1 MPQPQIPPTDRHAP
15 LSLDQYHLIDLLRQQ
30 SQTRGDAVALEGFEM
45 AAPWQR
51 VSWQD
56 FDGITDKI
64 ADALIRF
71 GLKAQD
77 RCAILAQNCPQWT
90 CADVGALK
98 ARSIVVPIYPT
109 STVEQAS
116 FILKDAEARLLFV
129 DDAAQYAMACELKA
143 LCPAIE
149 RVIVFDASVTLQT
162 QSADLHLDALLAQ
175 DIDSE
180 ASDELRRRLDSANLD
195 DLLTLIYTSGTT
207 GDPKGVMLDYRNMAA
222 TIRQHDSKLAF
233 QSGDVS
239 LAFLPLS
246 HVFER
251 GWSFYAL
258 CRGGHNVYLQD
269 TMRVKEAIAAVRPH
283 TLCVVPRFLEKVYS
297 AVQDK
302 VSKAP
307 AMRQRLFAWAMA
319 VGERQFE
326 VGQGRARGSFWLAW
340 QWRLANKL
348 VYSKLQQVLG
358 GRLKFMP
365 CGGAALDLKVGS
377 FFHAINVPV
386 LCGYGMTETNATVTC
401 NTLDNR
407 VPGSNGGVL
416 PETEIKLGKDN
427 EILVRGASV
436 MRGYYKRPEETA
448 ATFEDGWLKTGDAGR
463 IDEQG
468 NLFITDRIK
477 ELMKTSNGKYIAPQ
491 RVEGKV
497 GCCPFI
503 DQVAIIADARNYVT
517 ALIVPAFE
525 ALELWAR
532 EQGLK
537 YESTLELLRHKRV
550 QEHFERRLEQL
561 QHELAGFEQ
570 IKKFTLLPE
579 AFSMEAG
586 LITPTLKLRR
596 KMIYHKYASEIGA
609 MYAG

>member
-1 MPQPQIPPTDRHAP
+1 M
-15 LSLDQYHLIDLLRQQ
+15 SLEQYHLIQLLQQQ
-30 SQTRGDAVALEGFEM
+30 SQSLKDAIALEGFEM
-45 AAPWQR
+45 AAPWHQ
-51 VSWQD
+51 VSWQA
-56 FDGITDKI
+56 FDHISNKI
-64 ADALIRF
+64 AQVLIQL
-71 GLKAQD
+71 GVQVQD
-77 RCAILAQNCPQWT
+77 RCVILAQNCPQWT

-98 ARSIVVPIYPT
+98 SRAIVVPIYPT
-109 STVEQAS
+109 STLEQAS
-116 FILKDAEARLLFV
+116 FIVNDAAAKVIFV
-129 DDAAQYAMACELKA
+129 DDAKQYAMACELQKH
-143 LCPAIE
+143 CPSLE
-149 RVIVFDASVTLQT
+149 HVIVFDSSVVIA
-162 QSADLHLDALLAQ
+162 ADKAQQHFSLDALLA
-175 DIDSE
+175 DE
-180 ASDELRRRLDSANLD
+180 ATLGADQAGELATRLQQTHLD

-222 TIRQHDSKLAF
+222 TIRQHDQKLAF
-233 QSGDVS
+233 GCGDVS

-251 GWSFYAL
+251 SWSFYVL
-258 CRGGHNVYLQD
+258 CRGGHNVYLQN
-269 TMRVKEAIAAVRPH
+269 THRVKEAISAVRPH

-302 VSKAP
+302 VAKSAEGRKK
-307 AMRQRLFAWAMA
+307 LFAWAMR

-326 VGQGRARGSFWLAW
+326 VNQGRATGSLGLSLQW
-340 QWRLANKL
+340 QLANKL
-348 VYSKLQQVLG
+348 VYSKLQAVLG

-365 CGGAALDLKVGS
+365 CGGAALDINVGA
-377 FFHAINVPV
+377 FFHAIGVPV

-407 VPGSNGGVL
+407 VPGSNGKPL
-416 PETEIKLGKDN
+416 PETEIKLGKDD
-427 EILVRGASV
+427 EILVRSASV
-436 MRGYYKRPEETA
+436 MRGYYNRPEETA
-448 ATFEDGWLKTGDAGR
+448 AAFEDGWLKTGDAGR
-463 IDEQG
+463 IDANG

-491 RVEGKV
+491 RVEGAV

-503 DQVAIIADARNYVT
+503 EQVAIIADARNYVT

-525 ALELWAR
+525 SLEAWAK
-532 EQGLK
+532 EKGLK
-537 YESTLELLRHKRV
+537 YESSLELLRHSHV
-550 QEHFERRLEQL
+550 VEHFEQRLKQL

-596 KMIYHKYASEIGA
+596 KMIYHKYAHEINA
-609 MYAG
+609 MYNS